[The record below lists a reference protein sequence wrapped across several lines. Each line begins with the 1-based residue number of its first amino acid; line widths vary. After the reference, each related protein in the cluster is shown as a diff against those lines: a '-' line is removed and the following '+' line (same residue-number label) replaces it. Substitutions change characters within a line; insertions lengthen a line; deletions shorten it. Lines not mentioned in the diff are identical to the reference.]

1 MAEATQ
7 IEYSLREVAELIVRH
22 RGIKDGHWMI
32 LLKFAHT
39 AGNISLENKDDI
51 TPIVMNRVMGL
62 GIQRVDEPSRISVD
76 ASELS
81 KGTSPA
87 RSKARAKAKTT
98 SL

>member
-7 IEYSLREVAELIVRH
+7 IEYSLREVAELIVRDQ
-22 RGIKDGHWMI
+22 GIKEGHWMI

-39 AGNISLENKDDI
+39 AANISLENKDDI
-51 TPIVMNRVMGL
+51 NPVVMTRVMAM

-81 KGTSPA
+81 KSASPQK
-87 RSKARAKAKTT
+87 RRAKTVSART
-98 SL
+98 